1 MQLFVNA
8 TLIDGNEYRSKYTVF
23 VCSSVRA
30 GSLFGSVF
38 TLMIV

>member
-23 VCSSVRA
+23 VCSS

-38 TLMIV
+38 TIMIVKLK

>member
-23 VCSSVRA
+23 VCSSGRS
-30 GSLFGSVF
+30 GSLFESVF
-38 TLMIV
+38 TMII